1 MSDINET
8 NISSVATIDTPVEST
23 NVAVSVEER
32 VHIRVKGGK
41 AYAFF
46 KRAFDIFASLIA
58 IIVLAIPM
66 LIVGIIVKC
75 SSKGPM
81 LFKDS
86 RIGQNG
92 KTIIVYKF
100 RSMYQDAEERLQEYL
115 TEEQYNQ
122 WLVERKID
130 NDPRITK
137 IGKFIRKTSIDEL
150 PQLFNIFKGDMSFVG
165 PRPITKLELEHNFT
179 EYEANVFTSAKPGLT
194 GYWQVCGRSNVSFEN
209 GERQKI
215 ELEYFSKRGFWYD
228 IGLIFRT
235 IPAVLKSRGAK

>member
-1 MSDINET
+1 M
-8 NISSVATIDTPVEST
+8 
-23 NVAVSVEER
+23 
-32 VHIRVKGGK
+32 HWLG
-41 AYAFF
+41 
-46 KRAFDIFASLIA
+46 L
-58 IIVLAIPM
+58 IVLQIEEW
-66 LIVGIIVKC
+66 KE
-75 SSKGPM
+75 
-81 LFKDS
+81 
-86 RIGQNG
+86 N
-92 KTIIVYKF
+92 YKI
-100 RSMYQDAEERLQEYL
+100 E
-115 TEEQYNQ
+115 
-122 WLVERKID
+122 

-235 IPAVLKSRGAK
+235 IPAVLKTRGAK